1 MNNMNTRN
9 YYYEFAS
16 ECESLIKLM
25 RKTQNFTYFGVIE
38 LSKDV
43 ECLISRAG
51 ADYVRA
57 GKVSCFN
64 GRLEFKHD
72 GDKQEQLLEGIEAI
86 KVVKKTL
93 HK

>member
-1 MNNMNTRN
+1 MNTRN

-25 RKTQNFTYFGVIE
+25 KKTHNLKYFEVIE
-38 LSKDV
+38 LNEDV

-57 GKVSCFN
+57 GKVSWFN

-72 GDKQEQLLEGIEAI
+72 GDKQEQLLEGILAI
-86 KVVKKTL
+86 RWVKAVIST
-93 HK
+93 

>member
-1 MNNMNTRN
+1 MNTRN

-25 RKTQNFTYFGVIE
+25 KEKQNFKYFEVIE

-43 ECLISRAG
+43 ECLLSKTG

-57 GKVSCFN
+57 GKVTWIN
-64 GRLEFKHD
+64 RKIEFRFD
-72 GDKQEQLLEGIEAI
+72 GDKEQQVREAMEAI
-86 KVVKKTL
+86 RLVKEVLNKG
-93 HK
+93 